1 MNKKINKFII
11 KNENELQKF
20 FNDKSL
26 KMKKNS
32 KLIFYDDLKIGQNI
46 LFEGNIKL
54 GKKNEIQ
61 KDCYLKNVK
70 IKNCNLI
77 KISSF
82 IENTNIDNDNIIGPF
97 AYLRENTNI
106 KRNCIVGAYVEI
118 ARSLINSKTYISHR
132 AFIGD
137 AKIGEN
143 TIVGAGVVF
152 CNFNFKTMK
161 KEKITVGKNCKIG
174 SNSTIIAPC
183 KILSGT
189 IVPALTKFKKI
200 NFEK

>member
-1 MNKKINKFII
+1 M
-11 KNENELQKF
+11 
-20 FNDKSL
+20 
-26 KMKKNS
+26 
-32 KLIFYDDLKIGQNI
+32 
-46 LFEGNIKL
+46 

-161 KEKITVGKNCKIG
+161 KEKIIIEKNCKIG
-174 SNSTIIAPC
+174 SNSTIIAPI
-183 KILSGT
+183 KIKSKS
-189 IVPALTKFKKI
+189 IIPASSKVNASILKLFSHKV
-200 NFEK
+200 

>member
-1 MNKKINKFII
+1 MNKKINKLII

-20 FNDKSL
+20 FNDNSL

-46 LFEGNIKL
+46 LIEGSINL

-70 IKNCNLI
+70 IKNFNLI
-77 KISSF
+77 KMSSF
-82 IENTNIDNDNIIGPF
+82 IQNTNIDNNNIIGPF
-97 AYLRENTNI
+97 AYLRDNTNI
-106 KRNCIVGAYVEI
+106 KSNCILGAYVEI
-118 ARSLINSKTYISHR
+118 ARSLIHNKTYISHR

-143 TIVGAGVVF
+143 TIIGAGVVF

-161 KEKITVGKNCKIG
+161 KEKIIIEKKCKIG
-174 SNSTIIAPC
+174 SNSTIIAPN
-183 KILSGT
+183 KIKSKL
-189 IVPALTKFKKI
+189 IIPASSKI
-200 NFEK
+200 KSNI